1 MITNNL
7 IIVLKFRANIS
18 NRNSNLDRNQSH
30 TGWNWFMTICQ
41 QKRRAE
47 IHRDPGWNLKYL
59 ECPKLCNSS
68 HLKKPRILSK
78 NQARSDGT
86 GTGKRP
92 SPACPSGG
100 DQSRIKRSRYGNHV
114 TIYEMLIDRHIPK
127 KISVCSRRIHRLNRA
142 RLCLVFFLIFHHEI
156 IREKKIGMNFV

>member
-7 IIVLKFRANIS
+7 IIVLKYRANIS

-41 QKRRAE
+41 QKPRAG

-68 HLKKPRILSK
+68 HPKKNPHILSK
-78 NQARSDGT
+78 NQARWDGDREAPFPCMSLRWWLI
-86 GTGKRP
+86 KDKEV
-92 SPACPSGG
+92 ALW
-100 DQSRIKRSRYGNHV
+100 QSRDYIWDANRQAHPEKNLC
-114 TIYEMLIDRHIPK
+114 ML
-127 KISVCSRRIHRLNRA
+127 A
-142 RLCLVFFLIFHHEI
+142 TYT
-156 IREKKIGMNFV
+156 

>member
-47 IHRDPGWNLKYL
+47 IHRDPGWNLKYQ

-68 HLKKPRILSK
+68 HLKKKPRILSK

-92 SPACPSGG
+92 SLACPSGG

-114 TIYEMLIDRHIPK
+114 TIWDANRQAHPEKNLCML
-127 KISVCSRRIHRLNRA
+127 A
-142 RLCLVFFLIFHHEI
+142 TYTLI
-156 IREKKIGMNFV
+156 K